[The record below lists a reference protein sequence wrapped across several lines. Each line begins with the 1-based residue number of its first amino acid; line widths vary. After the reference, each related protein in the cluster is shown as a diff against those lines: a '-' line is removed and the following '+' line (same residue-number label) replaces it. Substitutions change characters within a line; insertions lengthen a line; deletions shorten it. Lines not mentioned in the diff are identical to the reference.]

1 MNIHFTNVGPK
12 LASEIPTVDCDVNLA
27 DSQQRVNSSFELKEV
42 TISDVFKKLQEV
54 NVAKATGH
62 DNIPN
67 KILKIAA
74 PVISLADLSSLS
86 ITTNTFPDDWKVAKV
101 FPLFKSGERNDPN
114 NFRPISV
121 LPTIAR
127 VFERLVYEQMYAC
140 FTENNLIQPRQSG
153 FRSLHSTVTAL
164 LDMTN
169 QWCLNIDKGMVSGVI
184 FLDLKKAFDT
194 VDHAILLKKL
204 SDYGVQG
211 QTASWFKSYLKDRQQ
226 FCVVNGLSSVKNR
239 IVCGV
244 PQGSL
249 LGPLLFL
256 IYINDLPNCLDDSIG
271 RSFADDTDLTFPTVD
286 LSILQTEMSNDF
298 NRIFNWLNILKTNFM
313 VIGSR
318 QRIATLAGSIHRTK

>member
-1 MNIHFTNVGPK
+1 MIGK
-12 LASEIPTVDCDVNLA
+12 
-27 DSQQRVNSSFELKEV
+27 
-42 TISDVFKKLQEV
+42 
-54 NVAKATGH
+54 
-62 DNIPN
+62 
-67 KILKIAA
+67 
-74 PVISLADLSSLS
+74 
-86 ITTNTFPDDWKVAKV
+86 
-101 FPLFKSGERNDPN
+101 FKSGERNDPN

-127 VFERLVYEQMYAC
+127 VFERLVYEQMYTY

-211 QTASWFKSYLKDRQQ
+211 QII
-226 FCVVNGLSSVKNR
+226 CVL
-239 IVCGV
+239 

-256 IYINDLPNCLDDSIG
+256 I
-271 RSFADDTDLTFPTVD
+271 
-286 LSILQTEMSNDF
+286 
-298 NRIFNWLNILKTNFM
+298 
-313 VIGSR
+313 
-318 QRIATLAGSIHRTK
+318 

>member
-1 MNIHFTNVGPK
+1 
-12 LASEIPTVDCDVNLA
+12 
-27 DSQQRVNSSFELKEV
+27 
-42 TISDVFKKLQEV
+42 
-54 NVAKATGH
+54 
-62 DNIPN
+62 
-67 KILKIAA
+67 
-74 PVISLADLSSLS
+74 
-86 ITTNTFPDDWKVAKV
+86 
-101 FPLFKSGERNDPN
+101 
-114 NFRPISV
+114 
-121 LPTIAR
+121 
-127 VFERLVYEQMYAC
+127 MYAY

-226 FCVVNGLSSVKNR
+226 FCVVNGLSSAKNR
-239 IVCGV
+239 IVRGV

-256 IYINDLPNCLDDSIG
+256 IYINDLSNCLDYSIG
-271 RSFADDTDLTFPTVD
+271 RSFASRVV
-286 LSILQTEMSNDF
+286 SNLLHNYCSNCWGLFIFF
-298 NRIFNWLNILKTNFM
+298 NHTN
-313 VIGSR
+313 
-318 QRIATLAGSIHRTK
+318 L